1 MFIFQYDNQVSL
13 LSFPTLLYSL
23 VVLIVQVKWQR
34 TSNEKP

>member
-1 MFIFQYDNQVSL
+1 MFIFNIQVY
-13 LSFPTLLYSL
+13 FPFVLLYSL

>member
-1 MFIFQYDNQVSL
+1 MFIFQYDNQVY
-13 LSFPTLLYSL
+13 FPFVLLYSL